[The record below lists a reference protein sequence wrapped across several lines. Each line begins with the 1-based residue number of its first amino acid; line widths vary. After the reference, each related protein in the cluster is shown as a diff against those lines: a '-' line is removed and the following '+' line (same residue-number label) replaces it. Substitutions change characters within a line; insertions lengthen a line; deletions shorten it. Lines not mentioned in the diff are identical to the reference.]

1 MITKKEKDKWSPGER
16 AEVVKRPDNL
26 KQEGQFQGRQPEG
39 WAPGD
44 RSKIVK
50 HPDNLKLEGQFQRQ
64 IKEEMKVF
72 DANELR
78 AEKKIAEDNLHL
90 VGEFQGVCGVDQ
102 NVNLWWS
109 AYSIWFKL

>member
-1 MITKKEKDKWSPGER
+1 M
-16 AEVVKRPDNL
+16 VKRPDNL
-26 KQEGQFQGRQPEG
+26 RQEGEFQGRKPEV
-39 WAPGD
+39 WAPGN

-90 VGEFQGVCGVDQ
+90 TGEFQGVWRGSECTFV
-102 NVNLWWS
+102 VESCL
-109 AYSIWFKL
+109 YLL